1 MFLFSFAL
9 LSLIKVLFT
18 WYSTDITGFFSR
30 LCCVYTDKPFGVV
43 IRNSCPMPDN
53 LGRRQALIEERRMTD
68 QDLHVLYDLAIYN
81 CSRFGP
87 FTQFLYEDQ
96 QTVREYTN
104 IDIAKEATQLAA
116 GLRSLG
122 IQPGD
127 RVLMMMPNRPEVV
140 IGYQA
145 IARAGAVIIPV
156 LPLLKGPE
164 VHFIAENSGAK
175 AIFTSALLLPL
186 LQSALTELPEMRYII
201 STDVASSE
209 EVTRTQEGPQVL
221 AYTDVVAKGKGKE
234 EQYMTHLDGVMP
246 AQDDTA
252 VILYTSGTTGRPKG
266 VMLTHRNLVSNAIS
280 GRGAEYEQRSEDTQL
295 AILPLAHAFGIVAL
309 NVIYLTG
316 VKAVMHPRFDTTSVL
331 SAIERHRIAAFAG
344 VPAMFVALLYTP
356 DAEKYDTSSLKYCVS
371 GSAPL
376 PVNILEGFEQK
387 FGCTIREGYGLS
399 EGSAALSGHGADMV
413 RKAGSVGKPGEGI
426 EIQVVDEQDKPLPM
440 GNIGEVVARGPNV
453 MKGYYNMPEE
463 TKEALRNGW
472 LHTGDMGRFD
482 EDGYLYIVERKKDL
496 IIRGGFN
503 IYPRDIEEVLTTHPA
518 VIEAA
523 VVGIPSERMGEE
535 VKAYVV
541 TRTPVDAETLMT
553 YCREKLANYKTP
565 KEIEFVNALP
575 RNAIGKID
583 KKELRKRNVH

>member
-1 MFLFSFAL
+1 M
-9 LSLIKVLFT
+9 
-18 WYSTDITGFFSR
+18 
-30 LCCVYTDKPFGVV
+30 
-43 IRNSCPMPDN
+43 
-53 LGRRQALIEERRMTD
+53 IEERRMTD

-87 FTQFLYEDQ
+87 FKQFLYEDQ
-96 QTVREYTN
+96 QIVREYTN
-104 IDIAKEATQLAA
+104 IEIAREATQVAA
-116 GLRSLG
+116 GLRALG
-122 IQPGD
+122 IQAGD

-145 IARAGAVIIPV
+145 IARAGAVSIPV

-164 VHFIAENSGAK
+164 VRFIAENSGAK
-175 AIFTSALLLPL
+175 AIFTSAILLPL
-186 LQSALTELPEMRYII
+186 LQSALANLPTMRYII
-201 STDVASSE
+201 STDISTSE
-209 EVTRTQEGPQVL
+209 EAAMDMPRRI
-221 AYTDVVAKGKGKE
+221 AYTDVVAKGHDKA
-234 EQYMTHLDGVMP
+234 EQYMTHLDGIRP
-246 AQDDTA
+246 DPDDTA

-266 VMLTHRNLVSNAIS
+266 VMLSHRNLVSNGLS
-280 GRGAEYEQRSEDTQL
+280 GRGSEYEQRNPDTQL
-295 AILPLAHAFGIVAL
+295 AVLPLAHAFGIVAL
-309 NVIYLTG
+309 NVIYLSG
-316 VKAVMHPRFDTTSVL
+316 VSAVMHPRFDTTAVL

-344 VPAMFVALLYTP
+344 VPAMFVALLYAP
-356 DAEKYDTSSLKYCVS
+356 NAEQYDTSSLKFCVS

-399 EGSAALSGHGADMV
+399 EGSAVLTGHGVDMV
-413 RKAGSVGKPGEGI
+413 RKAGSVGKPSTGVEVQI
-426 EIQVVDEQDKPLPM
+426 VDEDDTPLPT
-440 GNIGEVVARGPNV
+440 GEIGEVIARGPNI

-503 IYPRDIEEVLTTHPA
+503 IYPRDIEEVLTAHPS

-523 VVGIPSERMGEE
+523 VVGVPSERMGEE

-541 TRTPVDAETLMT
+541 VRVPVEAEILMA

-565 KEIEFVNALP
+565 STIEFVNALP

>member
-1 MFLFSFAL
+1 M
-9 LSLIKVLFT
+9 
-18 WYSTDITGFFSR
+18 
-30 LCCVYTDKPFGVV
+30 
-43 IRNSCPMPDN
+43 
-53 LGRRQALIEERRMTD
+53 IEERRMSD

-87 FTQFLYEDQ
+87 FPQFLYEDQ

-104 IDIAKEATQLAA
+104 IEIAKEATQLAG
-116 GLRSLG
+116 GLRVLG
-122 IQPGD
+122 VQPGD
-127 RVLMMMPNRPEVV
+127 RVMMMMPNRPEVV

-156 LPLLKGPE
+156 LPILKGPE
-164 VHFIAENSGAK
+164 IHFIAENSGAK
-175 AIFTSALLLPL
+175 AIFTSAPLLPL
-186 LQSALTELPEMRYII
+186 LQHALTNLPEMRYII
-201 STDVASSE
+201 STDVTISE
-209 EVTRTQEGPQVL
+209 EAPSTSNTPQVL
-221 AYTDVVAKGKGKE
+221 AYSDVVAKGQGKE
-234 EQYMTHLDGVMP
+234 EQYLTHLDGIVP
-246 AQDDTA
+246 TPDDTA

-280 GRGAEYEQRSEDTQL
+280 GRGPEYEQRSEDTQL

-309 NVIYLTG
+309 NVFYLSG
-316 VKAVMHPRFDTTSVL
+316 VKAVMHPRFDITTVL
-331 SAIERHRIAAFAG
+331 SAVERHHIASFAG
-344 VPAMFVALLYTP
+344 VPAMFVALLYAP
-356 DAEKYDTSSLKYCVS
+356 DAEKYDTSSLKSCVS

-376 PVNILEGFEQK
+376 PVNILESFEQK

-399 EGSAALSGHGADMV
+399 EGSAALTGHGANMV
-413 RKAGSVGKPGEGI
+413 RKAGSVGKPIEGI
-426 EIQVVDEQDKPLPM
+426 EIQIVDEHDNPQPT
-440 GNIGEVVARGPNV
+440 GEIGEVVARGPNV
-453 MKGYYNMPEE
+453 MKGYYNMPQE

-503 IYPRDIEEVLTTHPA
+503 IYPRDIEEVLTTHPS

-541 TRTPVDAETLMT
+541 SGTPVDAEALMT

-565 KEIEFVNALP
+565 KEIEFVHALP